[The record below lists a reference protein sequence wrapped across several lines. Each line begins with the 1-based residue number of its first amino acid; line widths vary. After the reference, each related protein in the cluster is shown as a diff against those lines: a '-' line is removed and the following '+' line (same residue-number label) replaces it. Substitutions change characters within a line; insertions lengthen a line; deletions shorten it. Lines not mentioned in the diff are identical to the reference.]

1 MNPVNVKSSTSID
14 FNKKKNKEDLKF
26 NSFAKRVAKDKSNKT

>member
-1 MNPVNVKSSTSID
+1 MNPVDVKSSTSID
-14 FNKKKNKEDLKF
+14 FNKKKKKEDLKF